1 MDFLNASVLI
11 PVISITV
18 VVVVV
23 VLLWGPVRSYFRTRE
38 TEQAMR
44 LLRLQREQLEA
55 RFFDLASSQ
64 GKPRGLRWIDCDWQ
78 DRVTFARAV
87 ETGLLTAFVGVEIRF
102 EAIEG
107 GDMED
112 VEAVGNIRDASA
124 VFHYQHGRWG
134 TGGRALFNMN
144 PEDAVERLEGQFVTV
159 GGESRSG

>member
-1 MDFLNASVLI
+1 MDFLNPSVLI

-23 VLLWGPVRSYFRTRE
+23 VLLWAPVRSYFRTRE
-38 TEQAMR
+38 AERAMR
-44 LLRLQREQLEA
+44 LFRLQREQLKA
-55 RFFDLASSQ
+55 RFFALASSL
-64 GKPRGLRWIDCDWQ
+64 GKPRGLRWVECEWQ

-87 ETGLLTAFVGVEIRF
+87 DSGLLTAFVGVEIRF

-107 GDMED
+107 GDMEG

-124 VFHYQHGRWG
+124 VFHCQHGHWG

-144 PEDAVERLEGQFVTV
+144 PDDTLERLEGQFELVS
-159 GGESRSG
+159 GG